1 MDHLANLSLG
11 SEFRPMYFGEN
22 LFDPSIDEFHSF
34 PDTHNYKFNDRDEL
48 QPLDG
53 GIELDHFLQS
63 WLFFG
68 LLATVIQL
76 PHGESH
82 SGDFVSED
90 RDQID
95 TRYLGEYLGKWR
107 SFEISHEEGRTLRM
121 IRAQIALDRAREVV
135 RNHCSSE
142 GKFYRPGQIHPNLS
156 LSLMVLGETL
166 TNAKSKIVEEI
177 SFNIQG
183 WHGDATEGWGT
194 SACVLEKMKLDGWCP
209 RTLHV
214 LKGQLKSSATSMLS
228 AYKSH
233 NDFTRNKA
241 THENCTAE
249 EPCQVTSVDQH
260 GEYETRHHIKCEKNE
275 CQLIGPSVSLIIEEI
290 EKDNF
295 PLLVY
300 EQGVIQVRPYKAHEK
315 YAIISHV
322 WADGYGNPSKNQL
335 WECQLKY
342 FQKLFNK
349 MPGRP
354 PGSPHT
360 CFWIDTLA
368 IPVEKEHKLARQRAI
383 RKIHDI
389 YTHARYTVVIDNGL
403 TQMGP
408 DLNYENTAMKI
419 LASGWMRR
427 LWTLQEAYLS
437 RRLFFAFKDEQLK
450 NLDDL
455 EDQYPKASD
464 ILTSNIPTAARN
476 YFHSMLGPD
485 RNARINHSSSKNGY
499 GLLASVWRAAQWRVS

>member
-1 MDHLANLSLG
+1 
-11 SEFRPMYFGEN
+11 
-22 LFDPSIDEFHSF
+22 
-34 PDTHNYKFNDRDEL
+34 
-48 QPLDG
+48 
-53 GIELDHFLQS
+53 
-63 WLFFG
+63 
-68 LLATVIQL
+68 
-76 PHGESH
+76 
-82 SGDFVSED
+82 
-90 RDQID
+90 
-95 TRYLGEYLGKWR
+95 
-107 SFEISHEEGRTLRM
+107 
-121 IRAQIALDRAREVV
+121 
-135 RNHCSSE
+135 
-142 GKFYRPGQIHPNLS
+142 
-156 LSLMVLGETL
+156 
-166 TNAKSKIVEEI
+166 
-177 SFNIQG
+177 
-183 WHGDATEGWGT
+183 
-194 SACVLEKMKLDGWCP
+194 
-209 RTLHV
+209 V